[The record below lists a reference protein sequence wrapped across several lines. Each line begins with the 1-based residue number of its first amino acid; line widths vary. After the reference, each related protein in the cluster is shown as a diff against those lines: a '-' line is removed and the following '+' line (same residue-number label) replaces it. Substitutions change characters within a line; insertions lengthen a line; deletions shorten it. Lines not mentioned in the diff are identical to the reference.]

1 MLMKHKLLAMA
12 IATACFGA
20 CAVANAA
27 TAPAA
32 QQQDTQ
38 ATSQGT
44 TTGTSANSQSDGQN
58 KKDKEKA
65 KQMQAVQVNGF
76 VSSIENSTALKKNA
90 DTIVEAVSAEQV
102 GKLPGAS
109 IADALGRLPGIA
121 AQDVDGRPQVLNIHG
136 LGPDFSNVL
145 INGGQ
150 QVSTNNNRDVA
161 LDQYPSSWFDN
172 VVVHLS
178 PEADLIGQG
187 MAGTTD
193 MHTIRPLDKSGPE
206 AAVNAKYI
214 WNSMSQLSPGEG
226 EGVSNKG
233 YNVNGVWVDQFADHT
248 FGVTLGVDLENNPTQ
263 IEHQAP
269 WGYLADSN
277 GDQVI
282 GGSKNYGITDS
293 MKRNGLLA
301 TFEWQPNE
309 HYTSTLDL
317 TYDNFKETQVAKGME
332 LPFLWG
338 NGAIK
343 PGPTLVPG
351 NVENGFV
358 QSGTY
363 QNIDPVIRNDFN
375 STTARVYNFNWD
387 NKFTINEDWSID
399 ADANYSR
406 ATRQDVNLES
416 YSGTGYY
423 DAAAGTRGQ
432 PGNFGFAELPDGML
446 YAVPSLD
453 YTQGV
458 VLTDP
463 QAWGSG
469 SNVVQAGFI
478 NAPHTVD
485 WLANFRVAVE
495 RDFDSGIFSSLKFG
509 LSDTT
514 RTKTYNITQ
523 DFLTLGGGTLSS
535 GNAVMTAPFSG
546 STCSPLAWMGMG
558 SEECYNPFSLIDN
571 GTLVEVPTFM
581 SSLPLPPD
589 WRVHERDFNPY
600 LQFNLDTTLGAVAL
614 RGNFGIQVDHTN
626 QTSDGERVAPGS
638 SLTGGQTQLI
648 PVTGGTSY
656 TRYLPSANLIFGFT
670 DNDDLRVSAART
682 MAQPRMD
689 QMNAS
694 QSVSGNITNLAS
706 TNPNQAF
713 FSSTGGNAG
722 LLPTMA
728 DNYNISYEH
737 YFSGPITGGYQC
749 NDADQKNSD
758 LCRNGG
764 GGGYVAVSAYF
775 LSLHDYID
783 PNAAYLYDFSAFIP
797 NYLTSAQQAQLGTP
811 YGIVSGP
818 TNDGHGFIRGEEVTL
833 NLPFNLLTPVLD
845 GFGTI
850 LTGTHND
857 SSLVYGSNPTPIT
870 VPGLSKWVAH
880 GTLYYQHDGFEA
892 RISDD
897 YTSSF
902 LGEVSGISASRIEQT
917 LKGGSTYDAQVSYT
931 FSSGTFKNLTL
942 IATGSNLSNKIFST
956 YQNNDPRQVLIWER
970 YGRTY
975 SLGASYKF

>member
-12 IATACFGA
+12 IATACIGT
-20 CAVANAA
+20 CTVASAA
-27 TAPAA
+27 TAAASAA
-32 QQQDTQ
+32 QPQDTQ
-38 ATSQGT
+38 TSSQS
-44 TTGTSANSQSDGQN
+44 TTGTDSTSTDNT

-109 IADALGRLPGIA
+109 IADALGRLPGIS
-121 AQDVDGRPQVLNIHG
+121 AQNVDGRPQVLNIHG
-136 LGPDFSNVL
+136 LGPDFSTVL
-145 INGGQ
+145 VNGGQ

-178 PEADLIGQG
+178 PEADLVGQG

-214 WNSMSQLSPGEG
+214 WNSMSQLAPDEG
-226 EGVSNKG
+226 TGVSNKG

-338 NGAIK
+338 NGAIQ
-343 PGPTLVPG
+343 PGPTLNPT
-351 NVENGFV
+351 NVVNGFV
-358 QSGTY
+358 QGGVYS
-363 QNIDPVIRNDFN
+363 NIDPVIRNDFN

-399 ADANYSR
+399 ANANYSR

-432 PGNFGFAELPDGML
+432 PGYFGFAELPDGML
-446 YAVPSLD
+446 YAVPSLN

-463 QAWGSG
+463 EAWGAG
-469 SNVVQAGFI
+469 NNVVQAGFI

-485 WLANFRVAVE
+485 WLANFRIAVE
-495 RDFDSGIFSSLKFG
+495 RDFNSGIFSSMKFG

-514 RTKTYNITQ
+514 RNKTYNITQ

-535 GNAVMTAPFSG
+535 GTAVMTAPFSG
-546 STCSPLAWMGMG
+546 SNCSPLAWMGMG
-558 SEECYNPFSLIDN
+558 SQECYNPFSLIDN

-581 SSLPLPPD
+581 SSLPLPPN

-600 LQFNLDTTLGAVAL
+600 LQFNLDTNLGAVAL

-626 QTSDGERVAPGS
+626 QTSDGARVAPGS

-656 TRYLPSANLIFGFT
+656 TRWLPSANLIFGFT

-694 QSVSGNITNLAS
+694 LAISGSIANLSS
-706 TNPNQAF
+706 TNPSQSY
-713 FSSTGGNAG
+713 FSSTTGNAR

-775 LSLHDYID
+775 LSLHDYIN
-783 PNAAYLYDFSAFIP
+783 PSEGSLYDFSAFIP
-797 NYLTSAQQAQLGTP
+797 SYLSPAQQAQLGTP
-811 YGIVSGP
+811 YGTATMP
-818 TNDGHGFIRGEEVTL
+818 TNDGHGFIRGEEATL
-833 NLPFNLLTPVLD
+833 NLPFNLLTPVLN

-857 SSLVYGSNPTPIT
+857 SSLVYGGNPTPIT

-880 GTLYYQHDGFEA
+880 GTLYYQHGGFEA
-892 RISDD
+892 RVSDD

-917 LKGGSTYDAQVSYT
+917 LKGGSSYDAQVSYT
-931 FSSGTFKNLTL
+931 FESGTFKNLTL
-942 IATGSNLSNKIFST
+942 IATGTNLSNKIFST